1 MKLIISFEKD
11 PIFSLKYK
19 GPERNTVGD
28 KLELGT
34 RFDLKLK
41 ISDIG
46 INFWISLAS
55 KRHCRYIIFVTRT
68 D

>member
-1 MKLIISFEKD
+1 M
-11 PIFSLKYK
+11 FSLKYK
-19 GPERNTVGD
+19 GPGRNTVGD

>member
-1 MKLIISFEKD
+1 MY
-11 PIFSLKYK
+11 SLKYK

-55 KRHCRYIIFVTRT
+55 KRHCRYIILVTRR